1 MSQYKTH
8 TNFLLQ
14 MQRSVKS
21 SAVEFLNVI
30 SITLEITC
38 ACSLGGPGRNFGE
51 HSGGNSTF
59 GTIYPHSGVSIFG
72 VANSWNSIVLVNYK
86 KIKRV

>member
-14 MQRSVKS
+14 IQRSVKS
-21 SAVEFLNVI
+21 IAVEFL
-30 SITLEITC
+30 SITSISLEITC

-51 HSGGNSTF
+51 HSGDNSTF
-59 GTIYPHSGVSIFG
+59 GTM
-72 VANSWNSIVLVNYK
+72 
-86 KIKRV
+86 